1 MTETPKNGSAAGAG
15 SAPKGSGERP
25 VPPLV
30 KGELRIARDGTW
42 YHEGTPFKRLPMV
55 KLFSTVLRRTEDGG
69 YMLATPVE
77 RVEIEVEDA
86 PFVAV
91 EMIEEGE
98 GDERSLKF
106 RTNIDEWVTL
116 DDEHP
121 LRVALDPASGEPS
134 PYILVREGLEALVV
148 RAVFYDLVE
157 KAEERPGPDG
167 ATVLA
172 VRSAGSFFPIGTA
185 PAE

>member
-1 MTETPKNGSAAGAG
+1 MTETPNND
-15 SAPKGSGERP
+15 SAPDTGSTAAAPGARP

-30 KGELRIARDGTW
+30 QGDMRIARDGTW
-42 YHEGTPFKRLPMV
+42 YHEGTPFKRLPLV

-77 RVEIEVEDA
+77 RVAVKVEDA

-91 EMIEEGE
+91 EMVEEGE
-98 GDERSLKF
+98 GETRCLRF

-116 DDEHP
+116 DEEHP
-121 LRVALDPASGEPS
+121 LRVELDPATGEPS
-134 PYILVREGLEALVV
+134 PYILLREGIEALVT

-157 KAEERPGPDG
+157 RAEEREDG
-167 ATVLA
+167 KGETMLG
-172 VRSAGSFFPIGTA
+172 VRSAGGFFPLGTA